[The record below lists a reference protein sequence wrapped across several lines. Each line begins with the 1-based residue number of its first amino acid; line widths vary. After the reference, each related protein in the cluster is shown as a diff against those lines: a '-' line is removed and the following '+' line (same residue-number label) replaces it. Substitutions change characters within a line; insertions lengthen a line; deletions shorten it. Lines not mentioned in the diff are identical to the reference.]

1 MGLFAAL
8 FTAVRAD
15 SSPMGGE
22 LGFCVYAVMHRD
34 VLLLSLGDEG
44 FVLYIYI
51 YFLEMGLGWE
61 VVEELGS
68 GCCLCHP
75 EHGRKE
81 SRAAMITGSCL
92 AKRMPSETQKLV
104 RMLLQAQMKAV
115 GSNLSSD
122 LLT

>member
-51 YFLEMGLGWE
+51 FFFGDGLG
-61 VVEELGS
+61 VGGCGGS
-68 GCCLCHP
+68 GFWVLP
-75 EHGRKE
+75 V
-81 SRAAMITGSCL
+81 
-92 AKRMPSETQKLV
+92 PS
-104 RMLLQAQMKAV
+104 
-115 GSNLSSD
+115 
-122 LLT
+122 

>member
-22 LGFCVYAVMHRD
+22 LGFCVYAVTHRD

-51 YFLEMGLGWE
+51 FWRWAWGGRLWRKWVLGAACAI
-61 VVEELGS
+61 LS
-68 GCCLCHP
+68 MA
-75 EHGRKE
+75 GRKAE
-81 SRAAMITGSCL
+81 L
-92 AKRMPSETQKLV
+92 P
-104 RMLLQAQMKAV
+104 
-115 GSNLSSD
+115 
-122 LLT
+122 